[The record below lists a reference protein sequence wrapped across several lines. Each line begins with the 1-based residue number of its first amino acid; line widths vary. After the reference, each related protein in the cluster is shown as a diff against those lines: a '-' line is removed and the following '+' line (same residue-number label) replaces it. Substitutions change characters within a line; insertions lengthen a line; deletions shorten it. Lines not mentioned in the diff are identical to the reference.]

1 MAREVLM
8 PRLGNTVESVV
19 IVAWNKEIGDAA
31 APGDSLC
38 EVETDKATM
47 EVEAEDGG
55 VLLARLFEAGDEV
68 PVLAPFA
75 VIGEPGEDV
84 SVFLTPGG
92 GGDDAEGGSGEAG
105 PGGRPIVWMPGG
117 PSGDFRPGEADGGE
131 GGRQGGEMP
140 GEPSG
145 NQGAPMGHGI
155 SPSGEGGSGGS
166 GAPAGP
172 GSPIGS
178 GVPVSPR
185 ARRLAAESGLAGPV
199 SRCRGA
205 AAGLPASEGGSSPPQ
220 AGPSGDLPV
229 SGSGPGGRIIERDIQ
244 ALLHSRTPLTL
255 AARAAVRGGPLTD
268 SAAPPHAGTGIGGR
282 ITTADLQ
289 AAQGGPPN
297 FQAAPAPAQGRPQ
310 GRPQSPQGRPQSPQG
325 GPHPPQAAPAPQTTH
340 PLTPIRKLIAN
351 RMHASLTETAQL
363 TLNTTADAAALLQLR
378 AQFKSAPAP
387 ILAVPNP
394 AGPTPPAAPALPAS
408 PPPGPPAPAP
418 LNAPPTSTPP
428 AAPASSAPPAPAA
441 GTPAPPNAPP
451 ASPPPAPAAPSPS
464 GPPAPASSA
473 LPASAPPASPPL
485 SAITINHIIMH
496 TLAKLLPRHP
506 ELNAA
511 FSPGGITR
519 YTNVNLGFAVDSPRG
534 LMVPVIPRAE
544 TLSLADLSAR
554 ARRLADACRNGTIAP
569 DELTGGT
576 FTITNLG
583 AFGIETF
590 TPILNTPQVAI
601 LGVGAMVNTPV
612 ETPEGTIGIRK
623 RIGLSLTID
632 HQAVDGAPAARFLE
646 ELTETLAHPAWT
658 LAL

>member
-1 MAREVLM
+1 MAREALM

-105 PGGRPIVWMPGG
+105 PGERPAGGMPG
-117 PSGDFRPGEADGGE
+117 PSPGDLRPGESDEGE
-131 GGRQGGEMP
+131 GSRQGGEMP
-140 GEPSG
+140 GGEGVRADERGAPSG

-155 SPSGEGGSGGS
+155 SPSDEGGAAEPGAPAAPFMNAPIPAEGGSGGS

-172 GSPIGS
+172 GAPVGS
-178 GVPVSPR
+178 GAPVSPR

-205 AAGLPASEGGSSPPQ
+205 AAGLSASEGGSSPPQ

-297 FQAAPAPAQGRPQ
+297 FQAAPAPAPQSPPALQGRPQ
-310 GRPQSPQGRPQSPQG
+310 ILQVAPAPARGRPQSPQG

-363 TLNTTADAAALLQLR
+363 TLNTTADATALLQLR

-394 AGPTPPAAPALPAS
+394 AGPTPPAAPA
-408 PPPGPPAPAP
+408 
-418 LNAPPTSTPP
+418 
-428 AAPASSAPPAPAA
+428 SSAPPASAA
-441 GTPAPPNAPP
+441 
-451 ASPPPAPAAPSPS
+451 
-464 GPPAPASSA
+464 
-473 LPASAPPASPPL
+473 PASPPL

-544 TLSLADLSAR
+544 TLSLAHLSAR

-601 LGVGAMVNTPV
+601 LGVGALVNTPV

>member
-105 PGGRPIVWMPGG
+105 PGGRPAGGMPGG
-117 PSGDFRPGEADGGE
+117 LSGDFRPGEPDGDE
-131 GGRQGGEMP
+131 GSRQGGEMP

-166 GAPAGP
+166 GAPVGP
-172 GSPIGS
+172 GSPVGS

-268 SAAPPHAGTGIGGR
+268 SAAPLPAGTGIGGR

-297 FQAAPAPAQGRPQ
+297 FPAAPAPP
-310 GRPQSPQGRPQSPQG
+310 S
-325 GPHPPQAAPAPQTTH
+325 
-340 PLTPIRKLIAN
+340 
-351 RMHASLTETAQL
+351 
-363 TLNTTADAAALLQLR
+363 
-378 AQFKSAPAP
+378 
-387 ILAVPNP
+387 
-394 AGPTPPAAPALPAS
+394 
-408 PPPGPPAPAP
+408 PPGPPR
-418 LNAPPTSTPP
+418 
-428 AAPASSAPPAPAA
+428 
-441 GTPAPPNAPP
+441 
-451 ASPPPAPAAPSPS
+451 
-464 GPPAPASSA
+464 
-473 LPASAPPASPPL
+473 
-485 SAITINHIIMH
+485 
-496 TLAKLLPRHP
+496 PR
-506 ELNAA
+506 
-511 FSPGGITR
+511 
-519 YTNVNLGFAVDSPRG
+519 
-534 LMVPVIPRAE
+534 
-544 TLSLADLSAR
+544 
-554 ARRLADACRNGTIAP
+554 
-569 DELTGGT
+569 
-576 FTITNLG
+576 
-583 AFGIETF
+583 
-590 TPILNTPQVAI
+590 
-601 LGVGAMVNTPV
+601 
-612 ETPEGTIGIRK
+612 
-623 RIGLSLTID
+623 
-632 HQAVDGAPAARFLE
+632 
-646 ELTETLAHPAWT
+646 
-658 LAL
+658 

>member
-105 PGGRPIVWMPGG
+105 PGGRQGGGMPGG
-117 PSGDFRPGEADGGE
+117 EGVRADERGA
-131 GGRQGGEMP
+131 
-140 GEPSG
+140 PSG

-155 SPSGEGGSGGS
+155 SPSGEGGSGEPGAPAAPFMNAPIPAEGGSAES

-172 GSPIGS
+172 GSPVGS
-178 GVPVSPR
+178 CVPVSPR

-220 AGPSGDLPV
+220 AGPSGELPV

-244 ALLHSRTPLTL
+244 ALLQSRTPLTL

-268 SAAPPHAGTGIGGR
+268 SAAPPTAGTGIGGR

-297 FQAAPAPAQGRPQ
+297 FQAAPAPQIPPALQAPPKSPPALQGRPQ
-310 GRPQSPQGRPQSPQG
+310 ILQVAPAPAQGRPQSPQG

-363 TLNTTADAAALLQLR
+363 TLNTTADATALLQLR
-378 AQFKSAPAP
+378 AQFKSAPA
-387 ILAVPNP
+387 
-394 AGPTPPAAPALPAS
+394 GPTPPAAPVFAES
-408 PPPGPPAPAP
+408 PAPGHIA
-418 LNAPPTSTPP
+418 
-428 AAPASSAPPAPAA
+428 
-441 GTPAPPNAPP
+441 
-451 ASPPPAPAAPSPS
+451 PPAPAAPSPS

-473 LPASAPPASPPL
+473 PPASAAPAAPPL

-511 FSPGGITR
+511 FSPSGITR

-544 TLSLADLSAR
+544 TLSLAHLSAR

-601 LGVGAMVNTPV
+601 LGVGALVNTPV

>member
-105 PGGRPIVWMPGG
+105 PGGRQGGGMPGG
-117 PSGDFRPGEADGGE
+117 EWVRADERGA
-131 GGRQGGEMP
+131 
-140 GEPSG
+140 PSG

-155 SPSGEGGSGGS
+155 SPSGEGASGEPGAPAAPFMNAPIPAEGGSAES
-166 GAPAGP
+166 GAPVGP
-172 GSPIGS
+172 GSPVGS

-220 AGPSGDLPV
+220 AGPSGELPV

-244 ALLHSRTPLTL
+244 ALLQSRTPLTL

-268 SAAPPHAGTGIGGR
+268 SAAPPTAGTGIGGR

-297 FQAAPAPAQGRPQ
+297 FQAAPAPQIPPALQAPPKSPPALQGRPQ
-310 GRPQSPQGRPQSPQG
+310 ILQVAPAPAQGRPQSPQG

-363 TLNTTADAAALLQLR
+363 TLNTTADATALLQLR
-378 AQFKSAPAP
+378 AQFKSAPA
-387 ILAVPNP
+387 
-394 AGPTPPAAPALPAS
+394 GPTPPAAPAFAES
-408 PPPGPPAPAP
+408 PAPGH
-418 LNAPPTSTPP
+418 S
-428 AAPASSAPPAPAA
+428 APASSA
-441 GTPAPPNAPP
+441 
-451 ASPPPAPAAPSPS
+451 PPAPAAPSPS

-473 LPASAPPASPPL
+473 PPASAAPAAPPL

-601 LGVGAMVNTPV
+601 LGVGALVNTPV